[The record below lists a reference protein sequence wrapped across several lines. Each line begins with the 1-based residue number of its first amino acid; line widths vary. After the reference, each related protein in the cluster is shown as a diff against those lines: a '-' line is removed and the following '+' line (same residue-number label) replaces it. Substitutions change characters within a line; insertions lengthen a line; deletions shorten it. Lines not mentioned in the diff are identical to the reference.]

1 MTKQYIQNNTRFV
14 VEYDGFMND
23 ESVLGYKIQQKDPTI
38 LWRHIMRILP
48 ARIQGYGK
56 NANAIQ
62 QIVNKFYDQTECRW
76 EEYLDKL
83 VKDKEI
89 QDVPQTFCC

>member
-1 MTKQYIQNNTRFV
+1 MTKQYIQNNTIFV
-14 VEYDGFMND
+14 VEYDGFMLD
-23 ESVLGYKIQQKDPTI
+23 EHVPGYKLQQKDPTI

-56 NANAIQ
+56 NADTIQ
-62 QIVNKFYDQTECRW
+62 TIVNKFYDQTECGW
-76 EEYLDKL
+76 EEFLDKL
-83 VKDKEI
+83 VEDNEI

>member
-1 MTKQYIQNNTRFV
+1 MTKQYIQNNMIFV
-14 VEYDGFMND
+14 VEYDGFMRD
-23 ESVLGYKIQQKDPTI
+23 EHIHGYKIQQKDPSI

-62 QIVNKFYDQTECRW
+62 KIVNKFYDQTEYGW

-83 VKDKEI
+83 VEDKEI
-89 QDVPQTFCC
+89 QDLPQTFCW

>member
-1 MTKQYIQNNTRFV
+1 MTKQYIQNNTIFV
-14 VEYDGFMND
+14 VEYDGFMFD
-23 ESVLGYKIQQKDPTI
+23 EHIHGYKLQQKDSTI
-38 LWRHIMRILP
+38 LWSHIMRILP

-62 QIVNKFYDQTECRW
+62 KIVNKFYDQTEYGW

-83 VKDKEI
+83 VEDKEI
-89 QDVPQTFCC
+89 QDPPEKFQC